1 MIKQKSI
8 QLHYRLHKT
17 QGTIIKPSYTDRK
30 TTPKR
35 NYANPPQNFARKAP
49 PKKENIETMQ
59 VNEIKMMFMN
69 WFKSSNASQGH
80 IMTKADVIKAIL
92 KKLDSKQDKFFTRA
106 MDDMVNEGIFEI
118 QSDGVTL
125 MLTQKGA
132 DLL

>member
-1 MIKQKSI
+1 
-8 QLHYRLHKT
+8 
-17 QGTIIKPSYTDRK
+17 
-30 TTPKR
+30 
-35 NYANPPQNFARKAP
+35 
-49 PKKENIETMQ
+49 
-59 VNEIKMMFMN
+59 MFMN

-106 MDDMVNEGIFEI
+106 MDEMVNEGIFEV

-125 MLTQKGA
+125 ILTQKGA